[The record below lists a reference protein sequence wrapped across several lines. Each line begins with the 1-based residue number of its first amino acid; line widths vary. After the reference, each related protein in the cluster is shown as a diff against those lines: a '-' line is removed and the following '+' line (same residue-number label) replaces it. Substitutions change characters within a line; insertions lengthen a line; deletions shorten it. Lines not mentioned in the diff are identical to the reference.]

1 MTAKQW
7 LLITVVVILAIIV
20 LGALLGAPQ
29 VERPALSTPTWTPP
43 PTFTPLPQPTATAIL
58 MPTLPPKPT
67 SAPTPPPT
75 PIVHVVAESETLE
88 TIAAAYGVSVPA
100 LRALNQLPDDAEVRV
115 GQELL
120 LPSPEL

>member
-1 MTAKQW
+1 
-7 LLITVVVILAIIV
+7 
-20 LGALLGAPQ
+20 
-29 VERPALSTPTWTPP
+29 
-43 PTFTPLPQPTATAIL
+43 
-58 MPTLPPKPT
+58 
-67 SAPTPPPT
+67 
-75 PIVHVVAESETLE
+75 VAESETLE